1 MVVDFINRSEILEQ
15 DKPLARLILLNLM
28 TIIEQYN
35 RYIVDTIDYNR
46 HIPYPKLSLEYKFL
60 NNKLVIRFK
69 GEHTQEAVDTWNI
82 FKSYPETIEKLK
94 AKTVKLTSDLEIC
107 KNTVEK
113 ERQKLEKEKEE
124 LQNEWKQFRSIQ
136 YKPEESKSMSED
148 EIREKLEKELKEEY
162 KEYLD
167 MLPS

>member
-69 GEHTQEAVDTWNI
+69 G
-82 FKSYPETIEKLK
+82 
-94 AKTVKLTSDLEIC
+94 
-107 KNTVEK
+107 
-113 ERQKLEKEKEE
+113 
-124 LQNEWKQFRSIQ
+124 
-136 YKPEESKSMSED
+136 
-148 EIREKLEKELKEEY
+148 
-162 KEYLD
+162 
-167 MLPS
+167 